1 MQLITNTFKTISK
14 RGFSTAVKAVLNHLK
29 GWINQLFGKRF
40 YKKRI
45 YNYRMLLDLYDRGIS
60 RTLLLFGCRE
70 LEHKFMLEEYLRPG
84 MTVLD
89 IGANIGYYA
98 LMELSIIGEKGTL
111 IAVEP
116 SPSNIQL
123 LRRNIKLNGYE
134 NVEVHQA
141 AISDKS
147 GFKKFFMSEMSNLNT
162 FHDTGTGSLHLSG
175 ETVDVATKT
184 VGEILQ
190 GRELDLMR
198 MDVEGH
204 EVEVI
209 NGLLPLIENGEV
221 HPAIIFETHLSRY
234 NENHDIEEPLRRL
247 FAMGYKVKMV
257 GSSSERGTRQIES
270 RGYRGGRPIKSDGV
284 SRVIF
289 EDINEQDAIDMIC
302 REGGIRTVL
311 LGR

>member
-1 MQLITNTFKTISK
+1 MQLITNTFITISK
-14 RGFSTAVKAVLNHLK
+14 RGLSIATKAVLNHLV

-40 YKKRI
+40 YEKQI
-45 YNYRMLLDLYDRGIS
+45 YNYRMILDLYDRGIS

-70 LEHKFMLEEYLRPG
+70 LEHKLMLEGYLRPG

-123 LRRNIKLNGYE
+123 LRRNIKLNGYKD
-134 NVEVHQA
+134 VEIHQA
-141 AISDKS
+141 AISDRS
-147 GFKKFFMSEMSNLNT
+147 GVKKFFMSEMSNLNT

-175 ETVDVATKT
+175 KTVDVETKT
-184 VGEILQ
+184 VGEILK
-190 GRELDLMR
+190 GRKLDLMR

-209 NGLLPLIENGEV
+209 NGLLPLIENGEAE
-221 HPAIIFETHLSRY
+221 PAIIFETHLSRY
-234 NENHDIEEPLRRL
+234 NESHDIEGPLRRL
-247 FAMGYKVKMV
+247 FAMNYKVKMV

-270 RGYRGGRPIKSDGV
+270 RGYIGGQAIKSDGV

-289 EDINEQDAIDMIC
+289 EDLDEQDAIDLIC

-311 LGR
+311 LSR